1 MTRTKVKLECLRKA
15 IEVAPAS
22 EQNNDSLEGI
32 RYYINSKNPKV
43 IVDIAKEFYTWVTE
57 E

>member
-1 MTRTKVKLECLRKA
+1 MTTIEVKIECLRKA

-22 EQNNDSLEGI
+22 KQNNNPLEVVQ
-32 RYYINSKNPKV
+32 YYNNSKNPKV
-43 IVDIAKEFYTWVTE
+43 IIDIAKEFYTWVTE